1 MLAADKEP
9 ERRVIVPVCETY
21 EDDPEMSLMKAI
33 APLIAAAA
41 MTPSGADAA
50 DCTPEIMA
58 EKNRALHVAM
68 TQALEKHPDKAKQ
81 IITRVQEVTVKYQGG
96 PATAE
101 ACKAFDDALAATKAE
116 I

>member
-1 MLAADKEP
+1 
-9 ERRVIVPVCETY
+9 
-21 EDDPEMSLMKAI
+21 MKSI
-33 APLIAAAA
+33 APLIATAAISPPA
-41 MTPSGADAA
+41 AGAG

-101 ACKAFDDALAATKAE
+101 ACKAFDEALAATKSE

>member
-1 MLAADKEP
+1 
-9 ERRVIVPVCETY
+9 
-21 EDDPEMSLMKAI
+21 MKTI
-33 APLIAAAA
+33 APLVAAAA
-41 MTPSGADAA
+41 MAPSAAGAA

-68 TQALEKHPDKAKQ
+68 TEALEKHPEKAKE
-81 IITRVQEVTVKYQGG
+81 IITRVQDVTVKYQGG